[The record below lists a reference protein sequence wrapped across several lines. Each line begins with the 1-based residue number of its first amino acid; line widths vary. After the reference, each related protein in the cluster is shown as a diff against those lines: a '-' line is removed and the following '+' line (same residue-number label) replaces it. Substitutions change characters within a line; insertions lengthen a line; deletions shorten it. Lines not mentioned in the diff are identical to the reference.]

1 MALTLY
7 KRGKIWHIRGT
18 AAGQRIRESTGLSDK
33 GQADIKRMR
42 IEAEA
47 LERHTYG
54 REAKLTF
61 AEAALPYLE
70 SGGEGRFLG
79 PILQHF
85 GSQTL
90 LNDVDNDAVN
100 RCARALYPT
109 AAPST
114 VNRQVITPISA
125 VINMAA
131 DDGKCPPRRLRRR
144 KTPQGRI
151 RWMTPAEA
159 DALMT
164 AAPARTAAQIA
175 FLLGTGCRTGEM
187 LKLDVGDL
195 DLEGQ
200 EAFLAETKNNRA
212 RRVLLPLRTK
222 RVLAAQGLPDVGRA
236 FRTPKG
242 KPYVVRGNG
251 GGQIADAFNQARD
264 AAGISPDVT
273 PHVCRHTWATWF
285 WAHNKDLV
293 QLMAHGGWETAKIAL
308 DYTKLAPKGLARDLF
323 DHGWDLRV
331 DTKLTQAIAEPSI
344 KQLKIIGK

>member
-1 MALTLY
+1 MGLTLH

-18 AAGQRIRESTGLSDK
+18 VAGQRIRESTGLSDK
-33 GQADIKRMR
+33 TQADIKRLR

-47 LERHTYG
+47 LDRHTFG

-90 LNDVDNDAVN
+90 LNEVDNAAVN
-100 RCARALYPT
+100 RCAKALYPT

-114 VNRQVITPISA
+114 INRQVITPISA

-144 KTPQGRI
+144 KAPQGRI

-159 DALMT
+159 DALIT
-164 AAPARTAAQIA
+164 AAPGRTAAQVA

-187 LKLDVGDL
+187 LKLDVADL

-200 EAFLAETKNNRA
+200 EVFIAETKNNRA
-212 RRVLLPLRTK
+212 RRVLFPLRTK
-222 RVLAAQGLPDVGRA
+222 RILAALGLPDLGPA
-236 FRTPKG
+236 FLTPKG
-242 KPYVVRGNG
+242 QRYVVRSNG
-251 GGQIADAFNQARD
+251 GGQIADSFNQARV

-293 QLMAHGGWETAKIAL
+293 QLMAQGGWETAKIAL
-308 DYTKLAPKGLARDLF
+308 DYTKLAPKGLALDLF
-323 DHGWDLRV
+323 DHGWDLRI
-331 DTKLTQAIAEPSI
+331 DTNLTQLIAEPSI
-344 KQLKIIGK
+344 KQLKLIGK